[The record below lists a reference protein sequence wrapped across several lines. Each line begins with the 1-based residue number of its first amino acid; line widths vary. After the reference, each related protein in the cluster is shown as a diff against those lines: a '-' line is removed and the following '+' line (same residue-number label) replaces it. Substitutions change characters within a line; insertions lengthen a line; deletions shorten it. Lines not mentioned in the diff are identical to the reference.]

1 MIVGAA
7 CFGLGWG
14 LGGLCPGPAI
24 MQIPIF
30 TIDVHMLWLPFFIL
44 GQFMA
49 NKLNLMYPTKGAA
62 ALRIDLNEK

>member
-1 MIVGAA
+1 
-7 CFGLGWG
+7 
-14 LGGLCPGPAI
+14 

-49 NKLNLMYPTKGAA
+49 NKVNLMYPSKTAPSPQIN
-62 ALRIDLNEK
+62 LEEK